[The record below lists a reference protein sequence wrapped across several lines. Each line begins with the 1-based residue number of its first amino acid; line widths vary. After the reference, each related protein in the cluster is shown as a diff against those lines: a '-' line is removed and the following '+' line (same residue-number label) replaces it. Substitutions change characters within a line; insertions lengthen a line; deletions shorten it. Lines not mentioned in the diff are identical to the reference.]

1 MSLAVSCLVSLVV
14 SILNVGFVDNLMTIW
29 LKAWPVAFC
38 AAFPAILIFAP
49 IVRKLSEAIADD
61 TDLNS

>member
-1 MSLAVSCLVSLVV
+1 
-14 SILNVGFVDNLMTIW
+14 MTVW

-49 IVRKLSEAIADD
+49 IVRKLSETIADD